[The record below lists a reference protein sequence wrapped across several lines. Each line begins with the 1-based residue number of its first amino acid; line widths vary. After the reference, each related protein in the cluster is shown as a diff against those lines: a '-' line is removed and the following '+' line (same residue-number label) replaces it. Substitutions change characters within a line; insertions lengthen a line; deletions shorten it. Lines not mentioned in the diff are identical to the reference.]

1 VRQAVGSVLSA
12 DLLPLGAHQSIAG
25 GTPRAV
31 ERGVSA
37 GCRVVQIFV
46 KNNNRWVGK
55 TIGEVEAREFRLAAR
70 RAAFAHV
77 AAHTSYLINL
87 ASPSLELRRQ
97 SVAALA
103 DEILRCH
110 ALGIRDLVL
119 HPGSHGGDGEAAG
132 VARVASSLDETFRA
146 TGEAD
151 VRVLLETAAG
161 QGTAVG
167 HRFEH
172 LRDILGAVR
181 QNRRVAV
188 CLDTCHVHAAG
199 YELSSRDGY
208 AETLLA
214 FERTIGLQNLAAI
227 HVNDSKKPKG
237 SRVDRHEHI
246 GRGWIGRKGFRNL
259 MTDPRLIAIPKI
271 LETPKD
277 ETLDLDRRNL
287 ATLRRLAGSPSPP
300 RRSARSLPSPYSSAG
315 GSRRP
320 RPAGR
325 SEGLPEQ

>member
-1 VRQAVGSVLSA
+1 VSE
-12 DLLPLGAHQSIAG
+12 LLIGAHQSIAG

-31 ERGVSA
+31 ERGIAA

-46 KNNNRWVGK
+46 KNNSRWVGK
-55 TIGEVEAREFRLAAR
+55 TIEESEAREFRAAAR
-70 RAAFAHV
+70 RAGFAHI

-87 ASPSLELRRQ
+87 ASPSAELRRQ

-103 DEILRCH
+103 DEILRCQ

-119 HPGSHGGDGEAAG
+119 HPGAHSGEGESAG
-132 VARVASSLDETFRA
+132 VARVAASLDEAFRRTEA
-146 TGEAD
+146 TR

-161 QGTAVG
+161 QGSCVG

-181 QNRRVAV
+181 SPRRVAV

-199 YELSSRDGY
+199 YDLTTQQGY
-208 AETLLA
+208 A
-214 FERTIGLQNLAAI
+214 RTIEAFDRVVGLSRLHAI
-227 HVNDSKKPKG
+227 HVNDSKKPRG

-246 GRGWIGRKGFRNL
+246 GKGAIGRRGFRNL
-259 MTDPRLIAIPKI
+259 MTDRRLAAIPKF

-277 ETLDLDRRNL
+277 ETLEADRRNL
-287 ATLRRLAGSPSPP
+287 ATLRRLAADSPP
-300 RRSARSLPSPYSSAG
+300 
-315 GSRRP
+315 
-320 RPAGR
+320 GR
-325 SEGLPEQ
+325 KSGPVR

>member
-1 VRQAVGSVLSA
+1 MS
-12 DLLPLGAHQSIAG
+12 DLLIGAHESIAG

-31 ERGVSA
+31 ERGVAA

-55 TIGEVEAREFRLAAR
+55 TIEESEAREFRVAAR
-70 RAAFAHV
+70 RADFAHV

-87 ASPSLELRRQ
+87 ASPSAELRRQ
-97 SVAALA
+97 SFAALA

-119 HPGSHGGDGEAAG
+119 HPGAHCGEGESAG
-132 VARVASSLDETFRA
+132 VARIAASLDEAFRR
-146 TGEAD
+146 TEAAR

-161 QGTAVG
+161 QGSCVG

-172 LRDILGAVR
+172 LRDILGTVR
-181 QNRRVAV
+181 SPRRLAV

-199 YELSSRDGY
+199 YDLTTKEGY
-208 AETLLA
+208 A
-214 FERTIGLQNLAAI
+214 RTIEAFDRMVGLSRLRAI
-227 HVNDSKKPKG
+227 HVNDSKKPRG

-246 GRGWIGRKGFRNL
+246 GKGEIGRRGFRNL
-259 MTDPRLIAIPKI
+259 MTDPRLAAIPKF

-277 ETLDLDRRNL
+277 ETLDADRRNL
-287 ATLRRLAGSPSPP
+287 ATLRRLASPSPSGSGAGSA
-300 RRSARSLPSPYSSAG
+300 RRSFGEG
-315 GSRRP
+315 G
-320 RPAGR
+320 
-325 SEGLPEQ
+325 